1 MEWFR
6 WYSGATTDPKFLVVS
21 RLSGQN
27 VAAVLAVW
35 AMLLE
40 RASDASIRGDA
51 SGFDCDGADALL
63 GLEDGAACTIVKVME
78 ARGLLTNGRVTNWS
92 KRQPKREDDSAERVR
107 EHRARKRAEEATEAT
122 EEAVKRSVTH
132 GNAVKRSVTHGN
144 ARGEEIREIQEIQD
158 SNLTSFDCLSSPD
171 GDDTNPPCPD
181 GQKAERQESLL
192 PDSMPEDENVGTQ
205 ENSSGDEPLQHEE
218 QKHNGGP
225 PPCPYEQIR
234 DMYHEVFPEHPRV
247 ALLNNKRRGAVKAR
261 WGDAGVRLRELK
273 RPDSAAERLA
283 YFQRLFLRAAR
294 SDFLTGKKSFPNGD
308 VYRVTF
314 DKLMSPGGFIGVIE
328 GKYDNQQEAYA

>member
-1 MEWFR
+1 MNR
-6 WYSGATTDPKFLVVS
+6 GYIKFWRKAQDS
-21 RLSGQN
+21 SSWN
-27 VAAVLAVW
+27 
-35 AMLLE
+35 
-40 RASDASIRGDA
+40 
-51 SGFDCDGADALL
+51 
-63 GLEDGAACTIVKVME
+63 
-78 ARGLLTNGRVTNWS
+78 RGLLYQGLIINLLSRAAWKKGSYQGRDILPGQFGAVMSHLAESLGIPRSTLQRMVAHLETDGLLKVENMGNRFVIITIINWHIYQCSENGEWAADG
-92 KRQPKREDDSAERVR
+92 QPVVNQ
-107 EHRARKRAEEATEAT
+107 RAADGQPSYKEE
-122 EEAVKRSVTH
+122 EEK
-132 GNAVKRSVTHGN
+132 K
-144 ARGEEIREIQEIQD
+144 IEIQD

-192 PDSMPEDENVGTQ
+192 PDGMPEDENAGTQ
-205 ENSSGDEPLQHEE
+205 ENSSGDEPLQHKK
-218 QKHNGGP
+218 QRHNGGP